1 MIPQDKSTYSDS
13 GSSETDDGP
22 TPNRYSNQA
31 FLLSC
36 PCFTNCG
43 NHFSYV
49 KVSFP
54 ATTLRYG
61 FLSNHSSNYPLS
73 TGLLKDFG
81 SIQLYEY
88 TVVMSQIGDR
98 AVNEGTKTARPLD
111 SSWKYTELW
120 PKAKRKAR
128 GLSFTRM
135 FLLPA
140 VFGIFAILTVM
151 LIIWAIDILI

>member
-1 MIPQDKSTYSDS
+1 
-13 GSSETDDGP
+13 
-22 TPNRYSNQA
+22 
-31 FLLSC
+31 
-36 PCFTNCG
+36 
-43 NHFSYV
+43 V